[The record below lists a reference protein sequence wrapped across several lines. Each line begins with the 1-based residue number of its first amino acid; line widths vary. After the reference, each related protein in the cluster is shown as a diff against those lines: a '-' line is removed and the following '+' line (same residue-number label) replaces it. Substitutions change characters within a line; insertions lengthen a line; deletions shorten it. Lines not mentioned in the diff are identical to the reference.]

1 MKINRNVIAGFAAI
15 AAAAII
21 GDTWAVWTQEKQA
34 GNEYMTAKYSTF
46 LREDFDQEKAKTWQ
60 WLPGEE
66 VNKQVWVENKSTIPV
81 VVKVTMDQTWTR
93 NGPVM
98 AYIQP
103 EDGKEPVLTEVI
115 SKDQVPPMIFVNDQG
130 QKEYAAILNFNM
142 EDVYLLKSDSDS
154 ISRVGAG
161 IGNCWGLKEVSDPS
175 QAPQGSWLM
184 LTDDPLEPGNFTFY
198 YMGLLP
204 PGESTPLLLKSVRI
218 NPKLENS
225 IPEKHMYY
233 VKDEEGK
240 YKQITVDTVN
250 SKYGYDNCHYNLGI
264 SMQTVQY
271 TKDAV
276 EHIFHTKDPASSDPI
291 SRYIAGYIAG
301 EGVFKSETSKRL
313 YFEERNGV
321 MTYEPYR
328 QPGTR
333 IEEGNWFMSFTNMVP
348 GGEYWDE
355 LLIENHSKKT
365 YRLFMQIR
373 PRDQSYDARLDE
385 LLKMIEMEVFY
396 GDQTI
401 YKGNATGYH
410 GPDTIGED
418 MQGIVP
424 LGAYR
429 KDSKKTIRVK
439 LVLDPD
445 LGLNDDGTYRYAD
458 ILTKIDWWFA
468 VEEVPE
474 DPPRYPDDPG
484 SPGDDPGDPTPP
496 SSWIPD
502 EPVPTDSRT
511 IIDDEGVPLTILPDG
526 DVPLAFMVPRTG
538 DDFPIIPLTVTAA
551 VSMVLMAVFAVLGF
565 GKKKK
570 VDKTE

>member
-1 MKINRNVIAGFAAI
+1 MKKNRIVIAGLAAI

-21 GDTWAVWTQEKQA
+21 GNTWAVWTQEKQA

-66 VNKQVWVENKSTIPV
+66 INKQVWVENQSTIPV

-93 NGPVM
+93 NGPVDVSVEPSEDNPEGI
-98 AYIQP
+98 IQIGQKGDILP
-103 EDGKEPVLTEVI
+103 IT
-115 SKDQVPPMIFVNDQG
+115 FVAEGN

-142 EDVYLLKSDSDS
+142 DDVYLLKNGSGGNAHA
-154 ISRVGAG
+154 RVPAG

-175 QAPQGSWLM
+175 QVPEGKWLM
-184 LTDDPLEPGNFTFY
+184 LTDDPQEPGNFTFY
-198 YMGLLP
+198 YMGLLQ
-204 PGESTPLLLKSVRI
+204 PGKTTPLLLKSVRI

-225 IPEKHMYY
+225 ITKKYMYY
-233 VKDEEGK
+233 KKNEDGT
-240 YKQITVDTVN
+240 YKQITVDTEY
-250 SKYGYDNCHYNLGI
+250 SQYGYDNCHYNLGI

-276 EHIFHTKDPASSDPI
+276 ENVFHTKDPASADPI
-291 SRYIAGYIAG
+291 SQYIAGYIAG
-301 EGVFKSETSKRL
+301 EGTFKSETSKRL

-328 QPGTR
+328 QPGTQV
-333 IEEGNWFMSFTNMVP
+333 EEGNWFMSFTNMVP
-348 GGEYWDE
+348 GGVYWDE
-355 LLIENHSKKT
+355 LQIENHSRKT

-429 KDSKKTIRVK
+429 SGSKKTIRVK
-439 LVLDPD
+439 LTLDPN

-458 ILTKIDWWFA
+458 VLTKIDWWFA

-474 DPPRYPDDPG
+474 YPPDDSDDPG
-484 SPGDDPGDPTPP
+484 NPGGSDPP

-502 EPVPTDSRT
+502 EPVPTSGLT
-511 IIDDEGVPLTILPDG
+511 VIDDEGVPLTILPDG
-526 DVPLAFMVPRTG
+526 DVPLAFMVPKTG
-538 DDFPIIPLTVTAA
+538 DDFPIIPLAVTAG
-551 VSMVLMAVFAVLGF
+551 VSMILMAVFAVLGF

-570 VDKTE
+570 VEET